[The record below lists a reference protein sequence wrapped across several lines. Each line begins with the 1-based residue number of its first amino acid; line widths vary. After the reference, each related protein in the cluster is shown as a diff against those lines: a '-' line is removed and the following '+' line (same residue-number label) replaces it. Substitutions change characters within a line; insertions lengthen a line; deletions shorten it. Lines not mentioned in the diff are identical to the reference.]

1 MISVYICTALKCE
14 VSSKFAKTYIKNELR
29 PFLQVAQGGKATP
42 APHTHSSP
50 LEMLQ
55 RLEILCPCSP
65 RLSKWSTLS
74 SRNLWV
80 VEEVEEEGD
89 GEMEDEEEV
98 EDVGVEDGEHSPPNI
113 FKPSFSV

>member
-1 MISVYICTALKCE
+1 M
-14 VSSKFAKTYIKNELR
+14 SSLQNLQKVRIKNELR

-98 EDVGVEDGEHSPPNI
+98 EDVGVEEGGAVEDGEHSPPNI